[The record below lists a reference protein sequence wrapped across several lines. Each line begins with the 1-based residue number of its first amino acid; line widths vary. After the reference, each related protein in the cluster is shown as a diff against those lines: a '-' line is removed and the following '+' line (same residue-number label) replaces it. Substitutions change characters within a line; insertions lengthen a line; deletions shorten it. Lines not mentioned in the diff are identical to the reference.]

1 MQAMNRENFMNFFR
15 DNDRLNTLTPD
26 DRIEIFSTILL
37 GNSDITFE
45 LLNNLLIDYEVTNF
59 EILKMS

>member
-45 LLNNLLIDYEVTNF
+45 LLNNLLIDYEVTNL